1 MGGATVTMNIPTDYH
16 QNNASRYNINPPI
29 FIPGS
34 SIKPGYTGGQLSCND
49 QLKSKTLSM
58 NYPTSSLSVGNGG
71 IRQQS
76 TNRILLNKSKAVT
89 LDGHSH
95 LSHQLD
101 VNGTKFTNGNLQ
113 LSKPDNTQSNTS
125 DSVRIYSPTS
135 DHRNASIYT
144 TSILHGVKHSGTT
157 TSILNGHSSQYLQQH
172 NLIDSISGKDF
183 DADRRL
189 IGSSPSNPIIQ
200 FSSSSPTAISHK
212 KSSLPQVSIS

>member
-1 MGGATVTMNIPTDYH
+1 MIIAIV
-16 QNNASRYNINPPI
+16 
-29 FIPGS
+29 
-34 SIKPGYTGGQLSCND
+34 SIT
-49 QLKSKTLSM
+49 
-58 NYPTSSLSVGNGG
+58 
-71 IRQQS
+71 
-76 TNRILLNKSKAVT
+76 A
-89 LDGHSH
+89 
-95 LSHQLD
+95 
-101 VNGTKFTNGNLQ
+101 KFSNGNLQ

-172 NLIDSISGKDF
+172 NLIDSINGKDF

-189 IGSSPSNPIIQ
+189 IGSSPSHPTIQ

-212 KSSLPQVSIS
+212 KSSLPQVSISWLLQLVCFIVKSISTILSRLGWWLGE

>member
-1 MGGATVTMNIPTDYH
+1 
-16 QNNASRYNINPPI
+16 
-29 FIPGS
+29 
-34 SIKPGYTGGQLSCND
+34 
-49 QLKSKTLSM
+49 M

-76 TNRILLNKSKAVT
+76 TNRILLNKSKGVT

-101 VNGTKFTNGNLQ
+101 VNGTKFSNGNLQ

-172 NLIDSISGKDF
+172 NLIDSINGKDF

-189 IGSSPSNPIIQ
+189 IGSSPSHPTIQ

-212 KSSLPQVSIS
+212 KSSLPQLIPYEKLKEYKGMYPKGIDRTAVEVSCLIHSRFLSNI